1 MTNFFNRLGYASIFD
16 YLLKVGLPIF
26 ALCGIM
32 FFTVRALSIGL
43 YVDFIVLSIGFLFV
57 LLYPIIVNE
66 KRRIS
71 IDQNLHFFITY
82 GGALSTVGLSRPQFF
97 KMLGEKKHYGYTSE
111 LMKKMVY
118 VAKRW
123 NVGFAK
129 TTRKLAKLCPS
140 KILSGFLY
148 RLASSLDFGVDLQ
161 NFLWEEQDSLMS
173 DYSTQ
178 YKQSIENISMLREMY
193 IALTISFAFAMSA
206 ALLLPMILGIPME
219 TALKFGIVGIITIDL
234 IMLVL
239 VQAFIPP
246 DRLIHKLKHKDELSR
261 IAFPLFCL
269 ALAMCS
275 VIFYFLFML
284 TDLDFLVTFAISCTP
299 LFFIG
304 LLGRKIEKEV
314 SERDRDFPAFI
325 RSLGST
331 LYAQGTSVT
340 TSLKSLIVHELGSLN
355 KLVENLYKRL
365 YLRINNERAWYFF
378 SAESGSNLINQFVN
392 IFYEAIYLGGHP
404 VKIGEIVSKNFQK
417 QVSLRK
423 LRLQM
428 ASSLRG
434 ALYGALVGFVGTIY
448 ISFAISGSLSEMF
461 ASAQT
466 DVALEG
472 QFSGLAAPLF
482 PSPEES
488 GAPESSVAFM
498 LAIIVIV
505 HAFFSSFMLKM
516 IDGGSKYSMFLDF
529 VLMIG
534 LGAAIVLLMP
544 LFVANLISPME
555 V

>member
-1 MTNFFNRLGYASIFD
+1 MISFFNRLGYASVFD
-16 YLLKVGLPIF
+16 YLLKVGLPVF
-26 ALCGIM
+26 AICGIM

-43 YVDFIVLSIGFLFV
+43 YFDIIVMAIGFLFV
-57 LLYPIIVNE
+57 LLYPIIINE
-66 KRRIS
+66 KRRVS

-82 GGALSTVGLSRPQFF
+82 GGALSTVGLSRPMFF

-140 KILSGFLY
+140 TILSGFLY
-148 RLASSLDFGVDLQ
+148 RLASSLDFGVDLE
-161 NFLWEEQDSLMS
+161 NFLWEEQDSLMQ

-178 YKQSIENISMLREMY
+178 YKQSIENISMLREVY
-193 IALTISFAFAMSA
+193 IAMTISFAFAMSA
-206 ALLLPMILGIPME
+206 ALLLPMIMGIPMSV
-219 TALKFGIVGIITIDL
+219 ALQFGIVGIITIDL

-239 VQAFIPP
+239 IQAFIPP
-246 DRLIHKLKHKDELSR
+246 DRLLHKLKHKDELSK

-269 ALAMCS
+269 ALAVCS
-275 VIFYFLFML
+275 VIFYLLFML
-284 TDLDFLVTFAISCTP
+284 TSLDLLVVFAVSCIP

-304 LLGRKIEKEV
+304 LLGKKIEKQV
-314 SERDRDFPAFI
+314 SERDRDFPAFV

-340 TSLKSLIVHELGSLN
+340 TSLKSLIVHELGSI
-355 KLVENLYKRL
+355 KILVENLYKRL
-365 YLRINNERAWYFF
+365 FLRINNEKAWYFF

-404 VKIGEIVSKNFQK
+404 VKIGEIVSKNFQ
-417 QVSLRK
+417 QQLSLRK

-434 ALYGALVGFVGTIY
+434 ALYGALLGFVGTIY
-448 ISFAISGSLSEMF
+448 ISYAISGSLSEMF
-461 ASAQT
+461 SSAQT

-472 QFSGLAAPLF
+472 QFSGLAASLF
-482 PSPEES
+482 PVPDEQVA
-488 GAPESSVAFM
+488 GTSVTVM
-498 LAIIVIV
+498 LAFIIII
-505 HAFFSSFMLKM
+505 HSFFSAFMLKM
-516 IDGGSKYSMFLDF
+516 IDGGSKYSLFVDF
-529 VLMIG
+529 VLMLL
-534 LGAAIVLLMP
+534 LGATIVFLMP
-544 LFVANLISPME
+544 IFVGQLISPVE